1 MQTSPSIYSNKKI
14 NRRGLTHSSFR
25 MYKLYLHS
33 GNQTVVSI
41 NLLCFKIFTLRR
53 REDELLH
60 VNAFE
65 ILILSS
71 FSSLTKRLGACLR
84 RLSMSV
90 MLISNNRIRM
100 YKTDSML
107 IQ

>member
-14 NRRGLTHSSFR
+14 NRRGLTHSSVPFR
-25 MYKLYLHS
+25 
-33 GNQTVVSI
+33 NQTVVSI